1 MSFLNHNIPVWKA
14 KVRLEYL
21 YNKIPAPFNK
31 GLKPNMDIT
40 KLLEYFER
48 MK

>member
-21 YNKIPAPFNK
+21 YNKEKHI
-31 GLKPNMDIT
+31 GEEEVCLIHSIT
-40 KLLEYFER
+40 TSECASQSI
-48 MK
+48 